1 MTYRL
6 HHIHLI
12 CRDLEKMLSF
22 FTDAL
27 GANLVARRK
36 FGTADGATLDLQ
48 GIDINL
54 RVVRADEEIS
64 DHKFPST
71 YGYDHIGLEVEDIH
85 AACDDL
91 TQRGYQFSM
100 PPTDAAGLT
109 IAFFKGPENIT
120 IELVQT

>member
-1 MTYRL
+1 MVP
-6 HHIHLI
+6 
-12 CRDLEKMLSF
+12 EALSS
-22 FTDAL
+22 
-27 GANLVARRK
+27 
-36 FGTADGATLDLQ
+36 LQ
-48 GIDINL
+48 YVFSVIASIN
-54 RVVRADEEIS
+54 IS
-64 DHKFPST
+64 TT

-100 PPTDAAGLT
+100 PPTDAAGLA